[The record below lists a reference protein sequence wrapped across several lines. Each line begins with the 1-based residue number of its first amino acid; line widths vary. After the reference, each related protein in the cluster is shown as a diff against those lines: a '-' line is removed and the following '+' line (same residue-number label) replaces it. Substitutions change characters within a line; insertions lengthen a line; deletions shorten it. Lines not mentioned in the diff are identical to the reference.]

1 MATIG
6 RTFEFIVIGVS
17 ERGAQ
22 KFDFLLTDSG
32 WILGNL
38 ATGTLCDPYGPLELI
53 LSNKDRFRLTEETRT
68 ALAALHSNHSVYS
81 DRAFQQRMTV
91 IAESASPKLQR
102 TRI

>member
-6 RTFEFIVIGVS
+6 RTFEFIVSGAS

-22 KFDFLLTDSG
+22 RFDFLLSESG

-38 ATGTLCDPYGPLELI
+38 ATGTLCDPYGPVELI
-53 LSNKDRFRLTEETRT
+53 LSNNDRFRLSEETRT
-68 ALAALHSNHSVYS
+68 ALAALHSNHSAYS

-91 IAESASPKLQR
+91 IAESASPKLER
-102 TRI
+102 TRG